1 MNKEKVEEA
10 VYNLLLALG
19 EDPKRD
25 GLIDT
30 PKRVAN
36 MYEELLEA
44 PELKYTTFNEEKYR
58 DIVLLKDIEFSSM
71 CEHHLLPF
79 FFFFYIAYIPNG
91 KIVGISKLARIVE
104 KYAKRLQVQERMMEQ
119 IVKDIQTNL
128 GTNDVAICIEAK
140 HMCMIARGVKK
151 IKAQTITSK
160 FTGAFEGEARKN
172 EFYSLL
178 NRRGDY

>member
-1 MNKEKVEEA
+1 MNKKKIEEA
-10 VYNLLLALG
+10 VYNLLIALG
-19 EDPKRD
+19 ENPKRD
-25 GLIDT
+25 GLINT

-44 PELKYTTFNEEKYR
+44 PDLKYTTFEEEYK

-71 CEHHLLPF
+71 CEHHLMPF
-79 FFFFYIAYIPNG
+79 FGVVHIAYIPNG

-119 IVKDIQTNL
+119 IVEDIQINL

-151 IKAQTITSK
+151 VKAQTITSK
-160 FTGAFEGEARKN
+160 FTGAFEEETRKN
-172 EFYSLL
+172 EFYNLL